1 MKKQKKKNQKI
12 NQNKE
17 KKKIIQKIKEKI
29 DIKQIKKYVK
39 ETIKT
44 TKNIILDN
52 KLVFIYIFGTILNG
66 ILLRAFTIG
75 NALSLRPVL
84 ADLVITIIFAS
95 FYFLIK
101 KKYRFTYLI
110 IITIISIIVCISNIV
125 YYFYY
130 SSFISITFFSFVL
143 ANHNT
148 GDSNVVGDLIKPQF
162 FVFLWL
168 PICLFIVNSKLKN
181 NL

>member
-1 MKKQKKKNQKI
+1 MKKQKKKNQKT

-17 KKKIIQKIKEKI
+17 KKKLVQKIKEKI
-29 DIKQIKKYVK
+29 DIKQIKKYTK
-39 ETIKT
+39 ETI
-44 TKNIILDN
+44 KNIILDN

-125 YYFYY
+125 YYFDYINNILLIC
-130 SSFISITFFSFVL
+130 ISKS
-143 ANHNT
+143 
-148 GDSNVVGDLIKPQF
+148 
-162 FVFLWL
+162 
-168 PICLFIVNSKLKN
+168 
-181 NL
+181 